1 MKHQSISVATVTV
14 KILFFFILVLYNMRN
29 FKKQFSFQKRKEESQ
44 KILEKYEDKIPV
56 IVEKHHGASVKEIDK
71 QKFLVPFEM
80 TVAQFIYVIRKRIE
94 LTEQEALYIFVDK
107 TLPMTSQTVKS
118 LYDDYKTKKDF
129 DGFLYITYCNENTFG
144 N

>member
-1 MKHQSISVATVTV
+1 
-14 KILFFFILVLYNMRN
+14 MRN

-56 IVEKHHGASVKEIDK
+56 IVEKHPGASVNDIDK
-71 QKFLVPFEM
+71 HKFLVPFDM

-94 LTEQEALYIFVDK
+94 LTDKEALFIFVDK

-118 LYDDYKTKKDF
+118 LYDDYKTKKEF